1 MAKKIL
7 HYTFDLQAFAFPV
20 VVQRHTVWMAEFA
33 DKVDDAKL
41 HIHPYGFPV
50 LVDGMA
56 LATWSGLR
64 HELHRWSC
72 SVSDVQGCLQLA
84 CPEPASNVKMGLS
97 CLRYPA
103 VLMLE
108 SLVSLG
114 WKRASDCA
122 RHESAAIG
130 FFEQSD
136 IAKRKSYL
144 RCVLALPTLFTRGL
158 KLLYVR
164 QPEGYYK
171 AILLAEAPDSVV
183 PNLGEM
189 KYKKLLDGDDGGF
202 DIKLGTAA
210 LEDVPRRVAS
220 HRASMVQASLG
231 VAAVVAD
238 DESDASDCNVVG
250 GSRPLDPAIPDASD
264 ASESDGQQANSSAS
278 SSSQEDEDGGLAVS
292 LPPN

>member
-1 MAKKIL
+1 
-7 HYTFDLQAFAFPV
+7 
-20 VVQRHTVWMAEFA
+20 MAEFA

-64 HELHRWSC
+64 HELYRWNC
-72 SVSDVQGCLQLA
+72 SVSDVHGCLQLA
-84 CPEPASNVKMGLS
+84 YPEPASNVKMGLS
-97 CLRYPA
+97 CARYPA

-108 SLVSLG
+108 SLTSLG

-122 RHESAAIG
+122 RHESAAVG
-130 FFEQSD
+130 CFEQSD
-136 IAKRKSYL
+136 IVKRKSYL
-144 RCVLALPTLFTRGL
+144 RCLLALPTLFTRGL

-171 AILLAEAPDSVV
+171 AILLAEAPDSVE
-183 PNLGEM
+183 PNLGER
-189 KYKKLLDGDDGGF
+189 KYKQLIEGDEGGF

-220 HRASMVQASLG
+220 HRASLVKKSLG
-231 VAAVVAD
+231 VAAVVSD
-238 DESDASDCNVVG
+238 DDSDASDCNVVG
-250 GSRPLDPAIPDASD
+250 GTSRIDPAISDGSD
-264 ASESDGQQANSSAS
+264 ASLSDFDKKTSSAS
-278 SSSQEDEDGGLAVS
+278 SSSQEDEDGRLAVA
-292 LPPN
+292 LRLNQTQQQY